1 MKGLSVMN
9 AAYSYRM
16 MNDYPMRILG
26 VFAHPDDEV
35 FCAGGTLARWTE
47 AGAEAMIVSATR
59 GEAGQIQDA
68 HIATRH
74 TLGAVREQELRTA
87 CAELGVKRIECL
99 DYHDGALAEV
109 DPARLAA
116 EVAAYIRDFQPDVV
130 VTFGPDGGSGHPDH
144 IAISFATTLACQRI
158 AREDGWAPQI
168 YYSAFPRQHGLLCQS
183 LARWLVTRGEAFR
196 GSAEFVR
203 GLALVAEEAAL
214 MGHADDVVQAQWFPV
229 GFAII
234 EQGERSAS
242 LYLIVSGHVHVI
254 SEDAWGA
261 RQVLQT
267 LGPGEFFGAEA
278 LVSQRAHATSFVAAD
293 TATCLVLSNQT
304 PTAFDGRGAGAQPGD
319 HTSDATDATDAS
331 GAGSDG
337 RRQGLIRLDIT
348 ACLDRKVAA
357 LAAHRSQFAV
367 TPELLAIAPAWQ
379 LLCCEYFERVAF
391 EAPSSAL
398 RAGCASDATD
408 ALEWGMQQSLLALPA

>member
-1 MKGLSVMN
+1 MSVMN
-9 AAYSYRM
+9 TTYSYRM
-16 MNDYPMRILG
+16 MRDYPMRIMG

-47 AGAEAMIVSATR
+47 AGAVAMIVSATR

-87 CAELGVKRIECL
+87 CAELGVRRIECL

-158 AREDGWAPQI
+158 AHEDGWAPQL

-214 MGHADDVVQAQWFPV
+214 MGHADDVVQARWFPAD
-229 GFAII
+229 FAIV

-254 SEDAWGA
+254 TEDAWGA
-261 RQVLQT
+261 RRALQT

-319 HTSDATDATDAS
+319 PTSDASD
-331 GAGSDG
+331 AGSDE

-367 TPELLAIAPAWQ
+367 TPELLAVAPAWQ
-379 LLCCEYFERVAF
+379 LLCCEYFERVEIGAAVA
-391 EAPSSAL
+391 APYA
-398 RAGCASDATD
+398 DHTD
-408 ALEWGMQQSLLALPA
+408 NALELGIERLLALPA

>member
-1 MKGLSVMN
+1 MN
-9 AAYSYRM
+9 TTYSYRM
-16 MNDYPMRILG
+16 MCDYPMRILG

-59 GEAGQIQDA
+59 GEAGQIQDT

-158 AREDGWAPQI
+158 AREDGWAPQL

-196 GSAEFVR
+196 GSAEFVQ

-214 MGHADDVVQAQWFPV
+214 MGHADDVVQARWFPA

-254 SEDAWGA
+254 TEDAWGA
-261 RQVLQT
+261 RRALQT

-278 LVSQRAHATSFVAAD
+278 LVSQRAHATSFVATD

-304 PTAFDGRGAGAQPGD
+304 PTAFDGRGAGTQPGD
-319 HTSDATDATDAS
+319 PTSAAS
-331 GAGSDG
+331 DAGSDE

-379 LLCCEYFERVAF
+379 LLCCEYFERVKIGAAVT
-391 EAPSSAL
+391 APYA
-398 RAGCASDATD
+398 DHTD
-408 ALEWGMQQSLLALPA
+408 NALELGIERLLALPA